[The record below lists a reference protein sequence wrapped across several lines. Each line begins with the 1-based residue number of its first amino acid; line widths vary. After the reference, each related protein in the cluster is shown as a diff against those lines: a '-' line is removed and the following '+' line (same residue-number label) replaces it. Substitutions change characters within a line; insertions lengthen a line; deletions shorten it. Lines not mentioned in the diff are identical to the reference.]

1 MPLPYYSFGIKCVE
15 LIPGQV
21 ALVASPEKALFDKI
35 ISTAGLNL
43 RSISQAYDFLIE
55 DLRIDTEGLQKLNI
69 KELSSWI
76 PDAPKN
82 ESLRTLVK
90 TLKKL

>member
-1 MPLPYYSFGIKCVE
+1 MPLPYYSFGIKSVE
-15 LIPGQV
+15 LISGQV

-35 ISTAGLNL
+35 ISTAGLTL
-43 RSISQAYDFLIE
+43 RSISQTYDFLIE
-55 DLRIDTEGLQKLNI
+55 DLRIDAVGLQKLNV

-76 PDAPKN
+76 PDAPKK
-82 ESLRTLVK
+82 ESLRILIK